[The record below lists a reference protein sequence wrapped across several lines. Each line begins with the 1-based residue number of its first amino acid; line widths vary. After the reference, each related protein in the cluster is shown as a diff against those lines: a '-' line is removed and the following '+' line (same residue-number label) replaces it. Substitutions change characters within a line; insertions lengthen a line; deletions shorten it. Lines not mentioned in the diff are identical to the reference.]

1 VCRCNFCLGTGAS
14 KSPFA
19 ISASRSMM
27 GSPRKLRPGA
37 TGRARRLCPAPHDQ
51 VSGDWRDVRAQSIQR
66 RTSNEHLK
74 HCDRQCEGQIP
85 QARRFLG
92 RRSTLVAGP
101 TRSMEKTMIRMAAL
115 VLLLALISFAAV
127 AQLTKGRSST
137 APGQVGARTA
147 PDQQQMAPGDAKT
160 FAPGQQ

>member
-1 VCRCNFCLGTGAS
+1 VQLQLLLGHRRVESTVRYLGIEIDDGIAEKTETWRNWACAATLPCAPRS
-14 KSPFA
+14 
-19 ISASRSMM
+19 SR
-27 GSPRKLRPGA
+27 
-37 TGRARRLCPAPHDQ
+37 
-51 VSGDWRDVRAQSIQR
+51 GDWRDVRAQSIQR

-74 HCDRQCEGQIP
+74 QCDRQCEGQIP
-85 QARRFLG
+85 QPRRFLG
-92 RRSTLVAGP
+92 RRSTLVAGA
-101 TRSMEKTMIRMAAL
+101 TRTMEKTMIRMAAL

-137 APGQVGARTA
+137 APGQVGAGTA